1 MQKVIG
7 YHSLRYVLVS
17 ISLILGLIFCVS
29 CSKNETPVQKTN
41 PKNLEIKSQKL
52 SSETTST
59 SSKTLFVGLSPEE
72 SGIKSKINQIAD
84 HPYAFFYNS
93 GFEASG
99 VAVGDIDRDGLPDLF
114 LASSPGGNRLYRQVS
129 PLKFEDITQ
138 GSGLEQDNAWGRGAS
153 IIDID
158 NDGDLD
164 IYVANYGQNNSLY
177 INEGADSSGK
187 IKFSEKAR
195 AAGIDTSDA
204 SIMPSFCDYDGDGD
218 LDLYLATNEYRL
230 PPSLTPPNPKKMI
243 GRDKNGRPFLI
254 PPYNVAFK
262 LFVKKGKD
270 GPMMKWDKIGRPDY
284 LYQNNGDGTFTN
296 VTQKAGI
303 VPETGRGL
311 SATWWDYNDDG
322 RPDLYVANDWGDRD
336 YLYQNNGDGTFR
348 DVIEEATPYTTM
360 FSMGADAG
368 DLNNDGRTDFIVADM
383 SGTTHYKRKIS
394 MGNMSASTTDFML
407 KARPPQNMRNTV
419 FYSTGTHR
427 LFESAYMVGMANS
440 DWTWS
445 VKIDDYNNDGLS
457 DVFYTNGM
465 EQNIRETEDGEEKSL
480 SEVKELRK
488 ENNLVFQNKG
498 DHKFVESGK
507 DWGLDHFGFSLAA
520 VNCDFDRDGDI
531 DVFVMHRDEPPILY
545 KNTSKRPGTLVK
557 LNGSKNNRDG
567 IGAKITINTGSEKQ
581 TRTINIARG
590 YLSADEPIAHFGIT
604 EDEKISKLTVQWP
617 NGKKQVFKDLNGG
630 NFFEI
635 NEKPQ
640 PTNTV
645 KTDILAKTQFS
656 LNPSLLST
664 RHKEV
669 TFDDFAKQPL
679 LLNKL
684 SQLGPGMAVGDLDG
698 DKDEDLVVGGAV
710 GSPTQVIINQG
721 NGNYA
726 SPKMIAGSDQFED
739 MGILLMD
746 FDQDKDLDLFC
757 VSGGVES
764 SGSALNDRLYINDGK
779 GNFSINQTI
788 SIPSDTDS
796 GGPISCADVDRDG
809 DLDIFIGSRVIPG
822 KYPTSTKSRLLINEK
837 GNFVESKEALP
848 TSLSDLG
855 MVTGCTFSDL
865 NSDGWQDLIISI
877 EWGPI
882 TYLEN
887 TGGKFVDKTKEAN
900 LSKLTGWWNSVA
912 SADIDNDGDFD
923 LIAHNFGKN
932 TKYKASDQHPVLLYY
947 GKFGTDEMRMV
958 EAKFE
963 DDQLFPVRGKS

>member
-1 MQKVIG
+1 MQKVIR
-7 YHSLRYVLVS
+7 YHSLRSVLVS
-17 ISLILGLIFCVS
+17 IALIFGLNFCVS
-29 CSKNETPVQKTN
+29 CSKNETQVQKSK
-41 PKNLEIKSQKL
+41 PQNLEIKSQKL
-52 SSETTST
+52 SSEITST
-59 SSKTLFVGLSPEE
+59 SAKTLFVGLPPEE
-72 SGIKSKINQIAD
+72 SGIKSKINQKAD
-84 HPYAFFYNS
+84 HPYAYFYNS

-138 GSGLEQDNAWGRGAS
+138 GSGLDQDNAWGRGAS

-177 INEGADSSGK
+177 INEGTDSSGK
-187 IKFSEKAR
+187 IKFTEKANS
-195 AAGIDTSDA
+195 AGIDTSDA
-204 SIMPSFCDYDGDGD
+204 SLMPSFCDYDGDGD

-230 PPSLTPPNPKKMI
+230 PPSLTPPDPKKMI

-262 LFVKKGKD
+262 LLVKKGKD

-303 VPETGRGL
+303 VAETGRGL

-322 RPDLYVANDWGDRD
+322 HPDLYVANDWGDRD
-336 YLYQNNGDGTFR
+336 YLYHNNGNGTFR
-348 DVIEEATPYTTM
+348 DVIEEAVPYTTM

-419 FYSTGTHR
+419 FYGTGTHR

-480 SEVKELRK
+480 NEVKELRK

-545 KNTSKRPGTLVK
+545 KNTSKNPGTLVK
-557 LNGSKNNRDG
+557 LNGSTNNRDG
-567 IGAKITINTGSEKQ
+567 IGAKITIDTGSEKQ
-581 TRTINIARG
+581 SRTINIARG
-590 YLSADEPIAHFGIT
+590 YLSADEPVAHFGIT
-604 EDEKISKLTVQWP
+604 EDTKISKLTVQWP
-617 NGKKQVFKDLNGG
+617 NGKEQVFTDLNGG

-635 NEKPQ
+635 NEKSQ
-640 PTNTV
+640 PTDTV
-645 KTDILAKTQFS
+645 KTDTLAKTQFS

-698 DKDEDLVVGGAV
+698 DNDEDLVVGGAG

-726 SPKMIAGSDQFED
+726 SPKMIAESDQFED
-739 MGILLMD
+739 MGVLLMD
-746 FDQDKDLDLFC
+746 FDQDNDLDLFC

-764 SGSALNDRLYINDGK
+764 SGPVLNDRLYINDGK
-779 GNFSINQTI
+779 GNFSLNKNIN
-788 SIPSDTDS
+788 IPNDTDS

-837 GNFVESKEALP
+837 GNFVESEEALP
-848 TSLSDLG
+848 TSVSNLG

-947 GKFGTDEMRMV
+947 GKFGTEEMRMV

>member
-1 MQKVIG
+1 MLKAIRN
-7 YHSLRYVLVS
+7 HSTRSVLVS
-17 ISLILGLIFCVS
+17 ISLIFSLSFYVS
-29 CSKNETPVQKTN
+29 CSKKEAKTETKSVQRV
-41 PKNLEIKSQKL
+41 EIKSQKL
-52 SSETTST
+52 TSNASS
-59 SSKTLFVGLSPEE
+59 SSGKKLFVSLSPEE
-72 SGIKSKINQIAD
+72 SGIKSEIIQKAD
-84 HPYAFFYNS
+84 HPYAYFYNS
-93 GFEASG
+93 GLEASG

-114 LASSPGGNRLYRQVS
+114 LASSPGGNRLYRQIS

-138 GSGLEQDNAWGRGAS
+138 GSGLEKDNAWGRGAS
-153 IIDID
+153 LVDID

-177 INEGADSSGK
+177 INQGVDQNGK
-187 IKFSEKAR
+187 IKFIENAK
-195 AAGIDTSDA
+195 AAGIDTIDA
-204 SIMPSFCDYDGDGD
+204 SLMPSFCDYDGDGD

-230 PPSLTPPNPKKMI
+230 PPSLTPPDPKKMI
-243 GRDKNGRPFLI
+243 GRDKNGKPFLI
-254 PPYNVAFK
+254 PPYNMAFK
-262 LFVKKGKD
+262 LMIKKGPE
-270 GPMMKWDKIGRPDY
+270 GPMLKWDKIGRPDY

-296 VTQKAGI
+296 VTRAAGI
-303 VPETGRGL
+303 VAETGRGL

-336 YLYQNNGDGTFR
+336 YLYHNNGDGTFR
-348 DVIEEATPYTTM
+348 DVIEEAVPYTTM

-368 DLNNDGRTDFIVADM
+368 DLNNDGRVDFIVADM

-419 FYSTGTHR
+419 FYGTGTQR

-445 VKIDDYNNDGLS
+445 VKIDDYNNDGFS

-465 EQNIRETEDGEEKSL
+465 EQNIRETEDGDEKSIN
-480 SEVKELRK
+480 EVKELRK

-545 KNTSKRPGTLVK
+545 KNTSKSPGTLVK
-557 LNGSKNNRDG
+557 LNGDKNNRDG
-567 IGAKITINTGSEKQ
+567 IGAKITIDTGSEKQ

-590 YLSADEPIAHFGIT
+590 YLSSDEPIAHFGIT
-604 EDEKISKLTVQWP
+604 EDTKISKLTVQWP
-617 NGKKQVFKDLNGG
+617 NGKAQVFENLNGG

-635 NEKPQ
+635 TEKSQQ
-640 PTNTV
+640 PDV
-645 KTDILAKTQFS
+645 KKTEAFAKTKFS
-656 LNPSLLST
+656 LNPSLLAT
-664 RHKEV
+664 RHKEI

-698 DKDEDLVVGGAV
+698 DNDEDLIVGGAG

-726 SPKMIAGSDQFED
+726 SPKMIPGSDQFED
-739 MGILLMD
+739 MGVLLMD
-746 FDQDKDLDLFC
+746 FDQDNDLDLFC

-764 SGSALNDRLYINDGK
+764 SGPALNDRLYINDGK
-779 GNFSINQTI
+779 GNFSINKTT

-822 KYPTSTKSRLLINEK
+822 KYPTSTKSRLLINDN
-837 GNFVESKEALP
+837 GNFVISEEALP
-848 TSLSDLG
+848 SSLSDLG
-855 MVTGCTFSDL
+855 MVTGCTFSDI
-865 NSDGWQDLIISI
+865 NNDGWQDLIISI

-887 TGGKFVDKTKEAN
+887 AGGKFVDKTEEAN
-900 LSKLTGWWNSVA
+900 LSKLNGWWNSIT

-932 TKYKASDQHPVLLYY
+932 TKYKASDEHPVLLYY

>member
-7 YHSLRYVLVS
+7 YHSLRSVLVS

-29 CSKNETPVQKTN
+29 CSKNETLVQKTN
-41 PKNLEIKSQKL
+41 PQNLEIKSQKL

-59 SSKTLFVGLSPEE
+59 SSKTLFVSLSPEE
-72 SGIKSKINQIAD
+72 SGIKSKINQKAD

-138 GSGLEQDNAWGRGAS
+138 GSGLDQDNAWGRGAS

-187 IKFSEKAR
+187 IKFTEKAK

-218 LDLYLATNEYRL
+218 LDFYLATNEYRL
-230 PPSLTPPNPKKMI
+230 PPSLTPPDPKKMI
-243 GRDKNGRPFLI
+243 GKDKNGRPFLI
-254 PPYNVAFK
+254 PPYNMAFK
-262 LFVKKGKD
+262 LLVKKGKD
-270 GPMMKWDKIGRPDY
+270 GPMLKWDKIGRPDY

-303 VPETGRGL
+303 IPEKGRGL

-545 KNTSKRPGTLVK
+545 KNTSKSPGTLVK

-590 YLSADEPIAHFGIT
+590 YLSSDEPVAHFGIT

-617 NGKKQVFKDLNGG
+617 NGKEQVFKDLNGG

-640 PTNTV
+640 PTNTE
-645 KTDILAKTQFS
+645 KTDTLVKTQFS

-698 DKDEDLVVGGAV
+698 DNDEDLVVGGAG

-726 SPKMIAGSDQFED
+726 SPKTIAGSDQFED
-739 MGILLMD
+739 MGVLLMD

-764 SGSALNDRLYINDGK
+764 SGPALNDRLYINDGK
-779 GNFSINQTI
+779 GNFSLNKNI

-837 GNFVESKEALP
+837 GNFVESEEALP
-848 TSLSDLG
+848 SSVSDLG

-887 TGGKFVDKTKEAN
+887 TAGKFVDKTKEAN
-900 LSKLTGWWNSVA
+900 LSKLTGWWNSVT

-947 GKFGTDEMRMV
+947 GKFGTEEMRMV